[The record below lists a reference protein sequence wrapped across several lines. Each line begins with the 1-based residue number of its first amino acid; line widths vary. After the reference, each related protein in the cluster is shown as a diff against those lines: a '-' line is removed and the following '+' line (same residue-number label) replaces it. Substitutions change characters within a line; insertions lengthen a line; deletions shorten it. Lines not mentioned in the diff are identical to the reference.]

1 MADSTTA
8 PGAQVLLDQRLEH
21 TPGATEPTQA
31 MIWDFIIAGG
41 GIAGS
46 VLSTR
51 LAQSNPSL
59 NILLIEAGKNV
70 SQHPLT
76 SAPLDAFSE
85 HYSELD
91 WAYSTVPQV
100 HVNNRNMYAA
110 AGKALSGGS
119 ATNYGT
125 WTRGNKADFN
135 YWSQLVGDSSYNYDG
150 WLQYFKKTE
159 SYYEN
164 TDVKQ
169 HGYNGPITAESVS
182 SSDPNRK
189 YPLREPLQT
198 AWTEIGVKGVPD
210 ANDGTPI
217 GRAELV
223 EDFKNGRRQLASE
236 AYGLG
241 AYKNVQIVTDTLVKR
256 VLFET
261 KNGKK
266 TAVGVEVANGTQYKA
281 SKEVIISTGA
291 YRTPQVLQLSGVGP
305 SALLKKFNIP
315 VVLDA
320 PEVGNNFHDHFS
332 ACQWWK
338 TRKPGL
344 ALGGPEWTDPAYY
357 KGLPCDWVI
366 TQQTPAEKLKA
377 AIKADGGKVEGNHW
391 LASDVAHT
399 ETLVVYAPAAAQL
412 VGVDVPADGTFIA
425 SCVLN
430 MNPTSRGS
438 IKITSADPSTP
449 PAIDPNYQATNVDR
463 TIMREGMRSVME
475 VIQNSSVMQEFIEYE
490 LAPEG
495 QPQLTKDSTDAEID
509 ARNARV
515 GNTFFHPAG
524 TASMGKVVD
533 TRFKVKGVEGLR
545 VVDASV
551 FPTAITAHYQA
562 IVYALAERAAE
573 YISGKK
579 AC

>member
-1 MADSTTA
+1 MTNETSTPEA
-8 PGAQVLLDQRLEH
+8 IPGSSDPNA
-21 TPGATEPTQA
+21 A
-31 MIWDFIIAGG
+31 MIWDIIVAGG

-51 LAQSNPSL
+51 LAQRNPSM
-59 NILLIEAGKNV
+59 NILVIEAGKNV

-76 SAPLDAFSE
+76 SAPLDAFAL

-125 WTRGNKADFN
+125 WTRGNKADFD
-135 YWSQLVGDSSYNYDG
+135 YWATLVGDSAYGYDG

-159 SYYEN
+159 NYYEG
-164 TDVKQ
+164 TDAAQ
-169 HGYNGPITAESVS
+169 HGYTGPITAESVT
-182 SSDPNRK
+182 SSDPKRK

-198 AWTEIGVKGVPD
+198 AWGQVGVKAIPD

-223 EDFKNGRRQLASE
+223 EDFKNGKRQLASE

-241 AYKNVQIVTDTLVKR
+241 GYKNVQILTDTLVKR

-266 TAVGVEVANGTQYKA
+266 TAVGIEIANGTQYKA
-281 SKEVIISTGA
+281 SKEVVLSAGA
-291 YRTPQVLQLSGVGP
+291 YRTPQILQLSGIGP
-305 SALLKKFNIP
+305 SPLLNKFKIP
-315 VVLDA
+315 VVFDA
-320 PEVGNNFHDHFS
+320 PEVGKNFHDHFS

-344 ALGGPEWTDPAYY
+344 ALGGSGWTDPAFY

-377 AIKADGGKVEGNHW
+377 AIKADGGKVEGNHI
-391 LASDVAHT
+391 LGSNVAHT

-412 VGVDVPADGTFIA
+412 VGVDVPMDGTYIA

-438 IKITSADPSTP
+438 IQIASADIATP
-449 PAIDPNYQATNVDR
+449 PLIDPNYQATNVDR

-475 VIQNSSVMQEFIEYE
+475 VIQNSAVMQQYIEYE

-495 QPQLTKDSTDAEID
+495 QAQLTKDSTDAQID

-524 TASMGKVVD
+524 SAAMGKVVD
-533 TRFKVKGVEGLR
+533 TKFKVKGVECLR

-551 FPTAITAHYQA
+551 FPLPITAHYQA
-562 IVYALAERAAE
+562 IVYALAERAADI
-573 YISGKK
+573 ISGT
-579 AC
+579 AVC

>member
-1 MADSTTA
+1 
-8 PGAQVLLDQRLEH
+8 
-21 TPGATEPTQA
+21 

-59 NILLIEAGKNV
+59 NILLVEAGKNV
-70 SQHPLT
+70 SHHPLT

-85 HYSELD
+85 HFSELD

-135 YWSQLVGDSSYNYDG
+135 YWASLVGDSSYGYDG
-150 WLQYFKKTE
+150 WLPYFKKTE
-159 SYYEN
+159 DYYEG
-164 TDVKQ
+164 TDKSQ
-169 HGYNGPITAESVS
+169 HGYGGPITVESVT

-189 YPLREPLQT
+189 YPLRAPLQA
-198 AWTEIGVKGVPD
+198 AWTEIGVSAISD

-217 GRAELV
+217 GRAELA
-223 EDFKNGRRQLASE
+223 EDFKNGKRQLASE

-241 AYKNVQIVTDTLVKR
+241 AFKNVQILTDTLVKR

-266 TAVGVEVANGTQYKA
+266 TAVGIEIANGTQYKA
-281 SKEVIISTGA
+281 SKEVILSTGA

-305 SALLKKFNIP
+305 SALLKKHSIP

-320 PEVGNNFHDHFS
+320 PEVGKNFHDHFS

-338 TRKPGL
+338 TRSPGL
-344 ALGGPEWTDPAYY
+344 ALGGTTWTDPAFY

-366 TQQTPAEKLKA
+366 TQQTPADKLKA
-377 AIKADGGKVEGNHW
+377 AILADGDKVAGNHL

-412 VGVDVPADGTFIA
+412 VNVDVPVDGTFIA

-438 IKITSADPSTP
+438 IQIAGPDIATP
-449 PAIDPNYQATNVDR
+449 PLIDPNYQATNVDR
-463 TIMREGMRSVME
+463 TIMRESMRSVMQ
-475 VIQNSSVMQEFIEYE
+475 VLQNTHEMQQYIEYE
-490 LAPEG
+490 LAPQG
-495 QPQLTKDSTDAEID
+495 LPNITKDSTDAEID

-533 TRFKVKGVEGLR
+533 TKFKVKGVEGLR

-551 FPTAITAHYQA
+551 FPTPITAHYQA
-562 IVYALAERAAE
+562 IVYALAERAAD
-573 YISGKK
+573 IIGGKK

>member
-1 MADSTTA
+1 MYAA
-8 PGAQVLLDQRLEH
+8 PSD
-21 TPGATEPTQA
+21 PTEA
-31 MIWDFIIAGG
+31 MIWDIIIAGG

-51 LAQSNPSL
+51 LAQSNPAL

-70 SQHPLT
+70 SGHPLT
-76 SAPLDAFSE
+76 SAPLDSFAE

-100 HVNNRNMYAA
+100 HVNNREMYAA

-135 YWSQLVGDSSYNYDG
+135 YWATLVGDQTYNYDG
-150 WLQYFKKTE
+150 WLEYFKRTE
-159 SYYEN
+159 TYN
-164 TDVKQ
+164 AAPADTKQ
-169 HGYNGPITAESVS
+169 HGHSGPITQESIRS
-182 SSDPNRK
+182 SSPNRK
-189 YPLREPLQT
+189 YLLREPLQT
-198 AWTEIGVKGVPD
+198 AWNEIGVKLITDG
-210 ANDGTPI
+210 NDGTPI
-217 GRAELV
+217 GRTEAV
-223 EDFKNGRRQLASE
+223 ENFKNGTRQLASE

-241 AYKNVQIVTDTLVKR
+241 RYKNVQILTDTMVQR

-266 TAVGVEVANGTQYKA
+266 TAVGVEIANGTQYKA
-281 SKEVIISTGA
+281 GEEVILSAGA
-291 YRTPQVLQLSGVGP
+291 YRTPQILQLSGVGP
-305 SALLKKFNIP
+305 STLLEKFNIP

-320 PEVGNNFHDHFS
+320 PEVGKNFHDHFS

-344 ALGGPEWTDPAYY
+344 AVGSADWKDPALFI
-357 KGLPCDWVI
+357 GLPCDWVV
-366 TQQTPAEKLKA
+366 TQQTPAEKLKF
-377 AIKADGGKVEGNHW
+377 AIKADGGKPQGNHW

-399 ETLVVYAPAAAQL
+399 ETLVVYAPASAPL
-412 VGVDVPADGTFIA
+412 VNVSIPVDGTWIA

-430 MNPTSRGS
+430 MNPTSRGT
-438 IKITSADPSTP
+438 IQIGSANVTTMPL
-449 PAIDPNYQATNVDR
+449 IDPNYQATNVDR
-463 TIMREGMRSVME
+463 TIMREGMRSAME
-475 VIQNSSVMQEFIEYE
+475 VIQNSPVMQQYVEYE
-490 LAPEG
+490 LAPDGEA
-495 QPQLTKDSTDAEID
+495 QLTKDSTNAQID
-509 ARNARV
+509 ARNGRV

-524 TASMGKVVD
+524 SASMGKVVD
-533 TRFKVKGVEGLR
+533 TKFNVKGVENLR

-551 FPTAITAHYQA
+551 FPTPITAHYQA

-573 YISGKK
+573 IISGKK
-579 AC
+579 PS